1 MEIRGAT
8 SRHEAR
14 QIALQVLYA
23 VELTGD
29 DPSSLFNSLVR
40 GGDKRHCAFAQRLV
54 SLACRHKAKMDE
66 MISSKSHRWDIGRMA
81 LLDHLILRI
90 ALCELFHVEDVPPK
104 VTINEAIEIA
114 KMFSTDQSGRFIN
127 GLLDALFEENE
138 QLIHKI
144 KSASSREETPDGSPG
159 EPSKKKASQK
169 NGSSGKTGSG
179 KKTGQAG
186 DSSET

>member
-1 MEIRGAT
+1 MEIHGAT

-23 VELTGD
+23 VELTGG
-29 DPSSLFNSLVR
+29 DPSSLFNSLVH

-54 SLACRHKAKMDE
+54 SLACRHKGKMDE
-66 MISSKSHRWDIGRMA
+66 MISSKSHRWEIGRMA

-90 ALCELFHVEDVPPK
+90 ALCELFYVEDVPPK

-138 QLIHKI
+138 QHIHKI
-144 KSASSREETPDGSPG
+144 KDGSSREEAPDSTPA
-159 EPSKKKASQK
+159 EPAKKKTSKKTST
-169 NGSSGKTGSG
+169 SGKTGS
-179 KKTGQAG
+179 KKRTGQSG
-186 DSSET
+186 GSPEK

>member
-29 DPSSLFNSLVR
+29 DPSSLFATMVK
-40 GGDKRHCAFAQRLV
+40 GGDNRHSAFAQRLV
-54 SLACRHKAKMDE
+54 SLSCRHKEKMDE
-66 MISSKSHRWDIGRMA
+66 MISGKSHRWDIGRMA
-81 LLDHLILRI
+81 LLDHLILRL
-90 ALCELFHVEDVPPK
+90 ALCELFYVEDVPPK

-138 QLIHKI
+138 QAIHKV
-144 KSASSREETPDGSPG
+144 KKAASREDNPDSASKPAA
-159 EPSKKKASQK
+159 KKT
-169 NGSSGKTGSG
+169 GGKTGSSG
-179 KKTGQAG
+179 TKKTSKRPDPPEG
-186 DSSET
+186 SEEN